1 MKPSE
6 NESKLEGSA
15 QATPPVAGSVVPSG
29 SRRRLLR
36 GGLAAA
42 PALLALKTT
51 PVMACNCKVPSG
63 FSTSGNLS
71 HNQGKTCAAPGTKPS
86 GWKNNC
92 GSQNPYY
99 YNGCGTAAKRGDM
112 FKTCFTNSTSY
123 TNHNFDTCLGRGDA
137 DDQALAVACYLQA
150 ITSGGGNFPTTQQV
164 KDIWNL
170 GVCGSGYRPNNQST
184 YWSKAQCLS
193 YFKYLTGQ

>member
-6 NESKLEGSA
+6 NESKPEGT
-15 QATPPVAGSVVPSG
+15 ATATTPVAGSVPSG

-36 GGLAAA
+36 GGLVAA

-51 PVMACNCKVPSG
+51 PVMACNCKIPSG

-71 HNQGKTCAAPGTKPS
+71 HNQGKTCASPGSKPS
-86 GWKNNC
+86 TWKGNC
-92 GSQNPYY
+92 GSQSPYY
-99 YNGCGTAAKRGDM
+99 YNGCGTSWKRADM
-112 FKTCFTNSTSY
+112 FGNCFTRGSY
-123 TNHNFDTCLGRGDA
+123 TNNNFDTCLGSGDTN
-137 DDQALAVACYLQA
+137 DQALAVACYLQA
-150 ITSGGGNFPTTQQV
+150 FTSGGSNFPTTQQV

-170 GVCGSGYRPNNQST
+170 GVCGSGYRPNAQSP
-184 YWSKAQCLS
+184 YWTKAQCLS